1 MKMAKVNVSLPDEL
15 LVRLDEYADDNF
27 MSRSGAISM
36 MVNQYLTSRELQAQ
50 IKLMSAA
57 LQKLSNNVELTD
69 EEKMQLL
76 GFEQIAKA
84 LPGM

>member
-1 MKMAKVNVSLPDEL
+1 MAKVNVSLPDEL

>member
-1 MKMAKVNVSLPDEL
+1 
-15 LVRLDEYADDNF
+15 
-27 MSRSGAISM
+27 M

>member
-1 MKMAKVNVSLPDEL
+1 MAKVNVSLPDEL
-15 LVRLDEYADDNF
+15 LVRLDEYADGNF